1 MGLLFGSSIFYCY
14 LCTQKPTDS
23 PKVILKT
30 LVIMAKQTTRPLYEV
45 AEEIRNDWKNVYFG
59 AKPYLDAMSCLES
72 INDNYGWD
80 SGKSIV
86 LYFLANA
93 SSWRGETARRIKKE
107 LNAMT
112 K

>member
-1 MGLLFGSSIFYCY
+1 
-14 LCTQKPTDS
+14 
-23 PKVILKT
+23 
-30 LVIMAKQTTRPLYEV
+30 MAKQTTRPLYEV
-45 AEEIRNDWKNVYFG
+45 AEEIRKDWKNIYFG

>member
-1 MGLLFGSSIFYCY
+1 M
-14 LCTQKPTDS
+14 T
-23 PKVILKT
+23 
-30 LVIMAKQTTRPLYEV
+30 KQATRPLYEV
-45 AEEIRNDWKNVYFG
+45 AEEIRKDWKNIYFG

-93 SSWRGETARRIKKE
+93 SSWRGEVARRIKKE
-107 LNAMT
+107 LNAIV

>member
-1 MGLLFGSSIFYCY
+1 
-14 LCTQKPTDS
+14 
-23 PKVILKT
+23 
-30 LVIMAKQTTRPLYEV
+30 MAKQTTRPLCEV
-45 AEEIRNDWKNVYFG
+45 AEEIRKDWKNIYFG

-72 INDNYGWD
+72 VNDNYGWD

>member
-1 MGLLFGSSIFYCY
+1 
-14 LCTQKPTDS
+14 
-23 PKVILKT
+23 
-30 LVIMAKQTTRPLYEV
+30 MAKQTTRPLYEV
-45 AEEIRNDWKNVYFG
+45 AEEIRKDWKNVYFG

-80 SGKSIV
+80 SGKSII

>member
-1 MGLLFGSSIFYCY
+1 
-14 LCTQKPTDS
+14 
-23 PKVILKT
+23 
-30 LVIMAKQTTRPLYEV
+30 MAKQTTRPLYEV
-45 AEEIRNDWKNVYFG
+45 AEEIRKDWKNIYFG

-72 INDNYGWD
+72 VNDNYGWD

>member
-1 MGLLFGSSIFYCY
+1 
-14 LCTQKPTDS
+14 
-23 PKVILKT
+23 
-30 LVIMAKQTTRPLYEV
+30 MAKQATRPLYEV
-45 AEEIRNDWKNVYFG
+45 AEEIRKDWKNIYFG

-93 SSWRGETARRIKKE
+93 SSWRGEIARRIKKE
-107 LNAMT
+107 LNTMV

>member
-1 MGLLFGSSIFYCY
+1 
-14 LCTQKPTDS
+14 
-23 PKVILKT
+23 
-30 LVIMAKQTTRPLYEV
+30 MAKQATRPLYEV
-45 AEEIRNDWKNVYFG
+45 AEEIRKDWKRIYFG

-93 SSWRGETARRIKKE
+93 SSWRGEVARRIKKE
-107 LNAMT
+107 LNAMV

>member
-1 MGLLFGSSIFYCY
+1 
-14 LCTQKPTDS
+14 
-23 PKVILKT
+23 
-30 LVIMAKQTTRPLYEV
+30 MAKQTTRPLYEV
-45 AEEIRNDWKNVYFG
+45 AEEIRKDWKNIYFG

-72 INDNYGWD
+72 INGNYGWD